1 MDHSYT
7 HRDARGIDVRSK
19 LNHPVIDSDGHAVE
33 LRLALPDFLKQVAG
47 ADEVRKWES
56 QIGAPTVLQTPPGG
70 WFLNPSGPNT
80 IDSAMAMLPDLRK
93 KQHQEAGIDFAIIY
107 TTLGLQMLNIRED
120 DRRRA
125 FCRALN
131 MMSADMYSSHKDTM
145 TPSAIVPI
153 ETPKEAIEELE
164 FVVNKL
170 GMKTITINGSVT
182 RQPTKDEPRRIIPL
196 ALDGE
201 YDYDPF
207 WKRCAELGVSVA
219 CHGGSSGSDR
229 HASRINFTFNH
240 IGTFATHGEFFCRSL
255 FFGGVS
261 RRFPTL
267 NFAFLEGGVG
277 WACSLYNSIF
287 EHWEKRNATN
297 MAEFLDPRRLDVEL
311 LIEMSK
317 KYPNPHVTPE
327 RVRQE
332 FSQMRAKLAKDTPVP
347 DDFAACRIERGEDI
361 RDLFTKTFFF
371 GCEADDRMAAVAF
384 DDRLHH
390 EGAKFKAIFSSDI
403 GHWDVLNALGV
414 LNEAYAMRQDN
425 VLSDADFEDFTFAH
439 SVRLHGGMN
448 PNFFKGTVVEDAAN
462 KVLAADKK
470 AASR

>member
-1 MDHSYT
+1 
-7 HRDARGIDVRSK
+7 
-19 LNHPVIDSDGHAVE
+19 
-33 LRLALPDFLKQVAG
+33 
-47 ADEVRKWES
+47 
-56 QIGAPTVLQTPPGG
+56 
-70 WFLNPSGPNT
+70 
-80 IDSAMAMLPDLRK
+80 
-93 KQHQEAGIDFAIIY
+93 
-107 TTLGLQMLNIRED
+107 
-120 DRRRA
+120 
-125 FCRALN
+125 
-131 MMSADMYSSHKDTM
+131 MMSADMYGSHKDTM

-153 ETPKEAIEELE
+153 ETPQEAIDELE
-164 FVVNKL
+164 FCVTKL
-170 GMKTITINGSVT
+170 GLKTITINGSVT

-207 WKRCAELGVSVA
+207 WKRCAELGVSIA

-229 HASRINFTFNH
+229 HASRVNYTFNH

-287 EHWEKRNATN
+287 EHWEKRNKQC

-327 RVRQE
+327 RVAEE
-332 FSQMRAKLAKDTPVP
+332 FSEMRAKLAKDSPVP

-414 LNEAYAMRQDN
+414 LNEAYAMREDG
-425 VLSDADFEDFTFAH
+425 VLSEDDFADFTFAH

-448 PNFFKGTVVEDAAN
+448 PDFFKGTVIEDAAN

-470 AASR
+470 AE